1 MKCLSESMDK
11 EIILTEAIFM
21 MESWEWIIE
30 QQQRQVKCDKYNNPF
45 YKSMKGS
52 IEHIIDSISNLK
64 AEQVI
69 HSFAIWNIY
78 DWNDD
83 SQKLSR
89 MGKLESLLIVV
100 IKYWIPRNEWIFWIL
115 KIWLQLYECFQF
127 YYSVLTVL
135 MNEHEIFKNERI
147 G

>member
-1 MKCLSESMDK
+1 
-11 EIILTEAIFM
+11 
-21 MESWEWIIE
+21 MESWEWVIE
-30 QQQRQVKCDKYNNPF
+30 QQQQQVKCDKYNILL
-45 YKSMKGS
+45 YKWMKGS
-52 IEHIIDSISNLK
+52 IEHIIDSICNLK

-69 HSFAIWNIY
+69 HSFVIWNIY

-89 MGKLESLLIVV
+89 MGKFESFLIVV
-100 IKYWIPRNEWIFWIL
+100 IKYWITRNEWIFWIF
-115 KIWLQLYECFQF
+115 KTWLQMYECIQF

-135 MNEHEIFKNERI
+135 MNEQEIFKNERI